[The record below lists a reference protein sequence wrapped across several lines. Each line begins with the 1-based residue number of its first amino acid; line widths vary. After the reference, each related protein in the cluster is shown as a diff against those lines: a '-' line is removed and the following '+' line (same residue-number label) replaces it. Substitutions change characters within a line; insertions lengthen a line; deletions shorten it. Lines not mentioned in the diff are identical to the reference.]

1 MDEALRFF
9 KVSVRSN
16 TYPNG
21 HVVFTRYAQL
31 DRIVGGNG
39 RPIVAGA
46 VIKKKDKIGEL
57 GPTKVM
63 HFEIRPVAAGTTKTD
78 AAWQARYG
86 AEPSMDWS
94 RYDAVD
100 PQTFD
105 ADTFGGRPSKSRA
118 GR

>member
-1 MDEALRFF
+1 VWKA
-9 KVSVRSN
+9 
-16 TYPNG
+16 
-21 HVVFTRYAQL
+21 
-31 DRIVGGNG
+31 
-39 RPIVAGA
+39 VAPG
-46 VIKKKDKIGEL
+46 
-57 GPTKVM
+57 TK
-63 HFEIRPVAAGTTKTD
+63 KTD

-105 ADTFGGRPSKSRA
+105 ADTFGGRPSKPRA